1 MRFTVE
7 VAHCDGRQQALFG
20 IFTGEAEQYFVPFA
34 CLSFLQLQCRLGM
47 GREGTHACN
56 FVAVFMGQLLLG
68 EFPASLTLNVT
79 YKKEESLDTV
89 DSPHWEKGKTKYV
102 LFLSF

>member
-1 MRFTVE
+1 
-7 VAHCDGRQQALFG
+7 
-20 IFTGEAEQYFVPFA
+20 
-34 CLSFLQLQCRLGM
+34 M

-56 FVAVFMGQLLLG
+56 FAALFMGQLLQG

-79 YKKEESLDTV
+79 YKREESLDTIC
-89 DSPHWEKGKTKYV
+89 SPHWEKGKTKYV